1 MRKVLKKGIAAVLSA
16 TLIMGLTAC
25 GSEPAQETPRAE
37 AAVEETGKAQTDAA
51 EESPAEEEAGIVEEA
66 AEGTDEVQSL
76 LGETPLNPED
86 EYFGIS
92 LPMTNTEYY
101 KGVETELSQY
111 CEKFGIKYDMASA
124 DSDTQKQLSQFENL
138 MTMGC
143 TTIIVYALDPTSMQ
157 DIMARAEA
165 DGIRVVSATMTPE
178 NIDAY
183 TIAID
188 ANQDSVGT
196 AAAQFASDWIDE
208 HYPDA
213 EDGSIEVV
221 LFSMS
226 ISENVIQRCDGLR
239 KIEELNPKAVIVADY
254 DIPSDNYMVKVK
266 ENADLMM
273 QQYPDVK
280 VILTYSDVFNLI
292 VDEAMMANPDVDP
305 SQVCSI
311 AIDKT
316 NAAMEKIRLSKTD
329 ESTIRATVATGEDFN
344 LTLIQAALGA
354 FDSELNDLKQYFADP
369 LVIQADNVD
378 DYLK

>member
-143 TTIIVYALDPTSMQ
+143 TTIIE
-157 DIMARAEA
+157 IGRAH
-165 DGIRVVSATMTPE
+165 V
-178 NIDAY
+178 
-183 TIAID
+183 
-188 ANQDSVGT
+188 
-196 AAAQFASDWIDE
+196 
-208 HYPDA
+208 
-213 EDGSIEVV
+213 
-221 LFSMS
+221 
-226 ISENVIQRCDGLR
+226 
-239 KIEELNPKAVIVADY
+239 
-254 DIPSDNYMVKVK
+254 
-266 ENADLMM
+266 
-273 QQYPDVK
+273 
-280 VILTYSDVFNLI
+280 
-292 VDEAMMANPDVDP
+292 
-305 SQVCSI
+305 
-311 AIDKT
+311 
-316 NAAMEKIRLSKTD
+316 
-329 ESTIRATVATGEDFN
+329 
-344 LTLIQAALGA
+344 
-354 FDSELNDLKQYFADP
+354 
-369 LVIQADNVD
+369 
-378 DYLK
+378 